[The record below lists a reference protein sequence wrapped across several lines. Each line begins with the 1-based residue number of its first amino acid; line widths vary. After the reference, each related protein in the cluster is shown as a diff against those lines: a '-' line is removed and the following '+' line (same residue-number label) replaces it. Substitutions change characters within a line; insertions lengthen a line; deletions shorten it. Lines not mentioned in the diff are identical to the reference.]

1 MEGCDLFSLFNDH
14 LSLRIY
20 IYVRIDGKREDLADY
35 FEVVSEALDEI
46 VYGPFYRANL
56 ATDHMNMAETI
67 AACKSSRRIEER
79 LKSVKVTCCA
89 LSLFS
94 FVISLYSIMRG
105 SLPKGALCLFLSAD
119 LLRVS
124 YNCYIK
130 NYCAIFIRKYFGSI
144 SRVGESIFQMAKA
157 AVGLA
162 DPSEDPLAKIKH
174 EVMWEVLME
183 DTLSKLAYLKV
194 SKPYNCLLG
203 DDNSCSTSCRKSLS
217 NRASRL
223 SEDFGY

>member
-1 MEGCDLFSLFNDH
+1 
-14 LSLRIY
+14 
-20 IYVRIDGKREDLADY
+20 
-35 FEVVSEALDEI
+35 
-46 VYGPFYRANL
+46 
-56 ATDHMNMAETI
+56 MNMAEAI

-105 SLPKGALCLFLSAD
+105 SLPKGAVFLFLSAD
-119 LLRVS
+119 LLRIS
-124 YNCYIK
+124 YNCYIN

-162 DPSEDPLAKIKH
+162 APSEDPLAKIKH
-174 EVMWEVLME
+174 EVLWEVLME
-183 DTLSKLAYLKV
+183 ETLSKMAYLKV
-194 SKPYNCLLG
+194 SKLDTWLLVDYKSCL
-203 DDNSCSTSCRKSLS
+203 TSCRKSSS
-217 NRASRL
+217 NRSSRR
-223 SEDFGY
+223 SEDFGS